1 MSLIKQL
8 TAILFLAILTTA
20 SAQEGDSSA
29 FLVDKIVASVGG
41 ELILL
46 SEVNE
51 QMAILKERGND
62 PGEKGKCAILQNLI
76 LQNLLLN
83 QSKLDSIEV
92 TEEEVEAQLE
102 ARIDQILGMMNNDID
117 YFEEYYG
124 MSINEVKRE
133 FRSDLMDKLL
143 VERMQSQIVRNVK
156 VTPSEVKDFFNDIPR
171 DSLPY
176 FSSEVEYRE
185 IVFKPE
191 PSEASK
197 EAVIDLLQRLRDRIE
212 EGEDFAELAG
222 RYSEDPGSASQG
234 GDLGWQKR
242 GTFVPEFEAAVFNLK
257 AGELSPVTKSPFG
270 YHLIQL
276 IDRRG
281 NNVNARHILMSP
293 DILDEDIEKK
303 IALADSVAKLI
314 AADSISFEF
323 AVQKYSYDKEQS
335 STNGGRVMNPATGNT
350 FFEIDQLEPDI
361 YFTLDSLE
369 INDISAGFVDRNARR
384 EKIVRVIQLLDRTD
398 PHQANLDEDYNKIS
412 EAAKEQK
419 KSKHLN
425 NWMKDKLENTYIRV
439 DKLFEYC
446 PSMLDQL
453 DQLQSQSMSN

>member
-8 TAILFLAILTTA
+8 TAILLLASLSIA

-29 FLVDKIVASVGG
+29 YLVDKIIASVGG

-46 SEVNE
+46 SEVKE
-51 QMAILKERGND
+51 QAAILKERGND
-62 PGEKGKCAILQNLI
+62 PGEKGQCAILQNLI

-92 TEEEVEAQLE
+92 SDEEVEAQLD

-124 MSINEVKRE
+124 MAINEVKRE
-133 FRSDLMDKLL
+133 FRSDLMNKLL
-143 VERMQSQIVRNVK
+143 VERMQAQIVQNVK
-156 VTPSEVKDFFNDIPR
+156 VTPSEVKDFFNAIHR

-176 FSSEVEYRE
+176 FNSEIEYRE

-191 PSEASK
+191 PSDASK
-197 EAVIDLLQRLRDRIE
+197 QAVIDLLRDLRERIE
-212 EGEDFAELAG
+212 AGEEFAELAG

-257 AGELSPVTKSPFG
+257 PGELSPVIKSPFG

-293 DILDEDIEKK
+293 DILDEDIERK
-303 IALADSVAKLI
+303 IELADSIRQLI
-314 AADSISFEF
+314 VADSISFEF
-323 AVQKYSYDKEQS
+323 AVQKFSYDKEQS
-335 STNGGRVMNPATGNT
+335 STNGGRVMNQATGNT

-369 INDISAGFVDRNARR
+369 IDDISAPFVDRNAQM
-384 EKIVRVIQLLDRTD
+384 EKVVRIIQLLSRTD

-412 EAAKEQK
+412 EAAKERK

-425 NWMKDKLENTYIRV
+425 DWMGDKLKSTHIRV
-439 DKLFEYC
+439 DALFEHC
-446 PSMLDQL
+446 PSMIDQL